1 MTEKVTSLE
10 TAREQREEETRG
22 EERKGERK
30 KEGKGGGKEPFQ
42 RHAPRDLSSTWSSLL
57 ASIIPQ

>member
-10 TAREQREEETRG
+10 TAREQREEETSG

-30 KEGKGGGKEPFQ
+30 KEGGKG
-42 RHAPRDLSSTWSSLL
+42 ALSKARPS
-57 ASIIPQ
+57 